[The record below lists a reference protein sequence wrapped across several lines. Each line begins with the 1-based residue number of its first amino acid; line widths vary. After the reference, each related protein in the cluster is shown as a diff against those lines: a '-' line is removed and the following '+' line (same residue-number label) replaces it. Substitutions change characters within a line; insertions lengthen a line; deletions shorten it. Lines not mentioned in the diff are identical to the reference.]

1 MRIGES
7 WQSKLFNVINI
18 LLMLVLGLST
28 LFPFIYILAT
38 SLSPIEQVLR
48 GGVILWPE
56 RFTWDAYKLILSND
70 NFLRSVYV
78 TTLVTVIGTFTNLA
92 LTAFMAYP
100 LSKKGLNGRRT
111 IMLMVVFSMLFS
123 GGMIPTYIVV
133 KETGLLNSIWSLILP
148 GAISAFNLII
158 LKNFFQNIPD
168 ELEEA
173 ARIDGCRNFGVLFR
187 IVLPLSMPALATFT
201 LFYAVGNW
209 NQFFNAVLYITK
221 PSLWTVQ
228 VFLRQMIF
236 QGSTQDVLSQAGL
249 ASEAQI
255 VPTTIQMAAIIVAT
269 VPILI
274 VYPFLQ
280 KHFAKGVLLGSVK
293 G

>member
-1 MRIGES
+1 MNSRATWTDRVVDGAVA
-7 WQSKLFNVINI
+7 LVLI
-18 LLMLVLGLST
+18 LLALSS
-28 LFPFIYILAT
+28 LFPFVYILAT
-38 SLSPIEQVLR
+38 SLSPMEQVLR
-48 GGVILWPE
+48 GGIILWPD
-56 RFTWDAYKLILSND
+56 RFSFDAYSTILGNT
-70 NFLRSVYV
+70 NFVRSLYITAV
-78 TTLVTVIGTFTNLA
+78 TTVGGTFVNLA
-92 LTAFMAYP
+92 LTTFMAYP
-100 LSKKGLNGRRT
+100 LSKKTLPGRETVLLLVT
-111 IMLMVVFSMLFS
+111 ITILFS

-133 KETGLLNSIWSLILP
+133 NKLGLLDSVWSLILP

-158 LKNFFQNIPD
+158 LKNFFQGIPS

-173 ARIDGCRNFGVLFR
+173 GKIDGCRTFGLLFR

-221 PSLWTVQ
+221 PELWTVQ

-236 QGSTQDVLSQAGL
+236 QGSTQDVMGQSGFSGGQDILP
-249 ASEAQI
+249 
-255 VPTTIQMAAIIVAT
+255 VTIQMAAIVVST
-269 VPILI
+269 LPILV

>member
-1 MRIGES
+1 MNSRATWTDRVVDGAIA
-7 WQSKLFNVINI
+7 LVLI
-18 LLMLVLGLST
+18 LLALSS
-28 LFPFIYILAT
+28 LFPFVYILAT
-38 SLSPIEQVLR
+38 SLSPMEQVLR
-48 GGVILWPE
+48 GGIILWPD
-56 RFTWDAYKLILSND
+56 RFSFDAYSTILGNT
-70 NFLRSVYV
+70 NFVRSLYITAV
-78 TTLVTVIGTFTNLA
+78 TTVGGTFVNLA
-92 LTAFMAYP
+92 LTTFMAYP
-100 LSKKGLNGRRT
+100 LSKKTLPGRETVLLLVT
-111 IMLMVVFSMLFS
+111 ITILFS

-133 KETGLLNSIWSLILP
+133 NKLGLLDSVWSLILP

-158 LKNFFQNIPD
+158 LKNFFQGIPS

-173 ARIDGCRNFGVLFR
+173 GKIDGCRTFGLLFR

-221 PSLWTVQ
+221 PELWTVQ

-236 QGSTQDVLSQAGL
+236 QGSTQDVMGQSGFSGGQDILP
-249 ASEAQI
+249 
-255 VPTTIQMAAIIVAT
+255 VTIQMAAIVVST
-269 VPILI
+269 LPILV

>member
-1 MRIGES
+1 MNSRATWTDRVVDVAIA
-7 WQSKLFNVINI
+7 LVLI
-18 LLMLVLGLST
+18 LLALSS

-38 SLSPIEQVLR
+38 SLSPMEQVLR
-48 GGVILWPE
+48 GGIILWPE
-56 RFTWDAYKLILSND
+56 RFSFDAYSTILGNT
-70 NFLRSVYV
+70 NFVRSLYITAV
-78 TTLVTVIGTFTNLA
+78 TTIGGTFVNLA
-92 LTAFMAYP
+92 LTTFMAYP
-100 LSKKGLNGRRT
+100 LSKKTLPGREKMLLLVT
-111 IMLMVVFSMLFS
+111 ITILFS

-133 KETGLLNSIWSLILP
+133 NKLGLLDSVWSLILP

-158 LKNFFQNIPD
+158 LKNFFQGIPS

-173 ARIDGCRNFGVLFR
+173 GKIDGCRTFGLLFR

-221 PSLWTVQ
+221 PELWTVQ

-236 QGSTQDVLSQAGL
+236 QGSTQDVMGQSGFAGEQEIL
-249 ASEAQI
+249 P
-255 VPTTIQMAAIIVAT
+255 VTIQMAAIVVST
-269 VPILI
+269 LPILV